1 MRILAII
8 TGIITAILGIY
19 GLTVPFRVFL
29 GLGWLVGA
37 LFTVNGIESIVGG
50 FSNKVKKD
58 VWLCVLGVI
67 ETIFG
72 ILLLC
77 NAGARFL
84 SDVMIANFAG
94 IAVIFYGA
102 GLLARGFHIYKAS
115 KGMAILSI
123 ICGVL
128 AILAGIFSLSH
139 PILTMISVSYL
150 ICVNVLMQ
158 GINMVVLACSYKKA

>member
-8 TGIITAILGIY
+8 TGVLTAILGIY

-29 GLGWLVGA
+29 GLGWLVGV
-37 LFTVNGIESIVGG
+37 LFMINGIESIFGG
-50 FSNKVKKD
+50 LSNKVKKD
-58 VWLCVLGVI
+58 IWLCILGVI
-67 ETIFG
+67 ETVFG
-72 ILLLC
+72 VLLLC
-77 NAGARFL
+77 NTGARFL

-94 IAVIFYGA
+94 IAVMFYGA
-102 GLLARGFHIYKAS
+102 VLLVRGFSIFKVS
-115 KGMAILSI
+115 KGMAVLSI

-128 AILAGIFSLSH
+128 AALAGIFSLSH
-139 PILTMISVSYL
+139 PILTMLSVGYL